1 MVETTENCCF
11 SNAETPSAM
20 RQKRL
25 FREKAGNQIAGGS
38 KTKLH
43 SGLKLRAVC
52 KVDSF
57 ENPHQGFT
65 EMRNRE
71 STEL

>member
-43 SGLKLRAVC
+43 SGLKLRAA
-52 KVDSF
+52 
-57 ENPHQGFT
+57 EWNPSQGFT
-65 EMRNRE
+65 EMRNRD
-71 STEL
+71 ST

>member
-38 KTKLH
+38 KTKMH
-43 SGLKLRAVC
+43 SGLKHGAA
-52 KVDSF
+52 K
-57 ENPHQGFT
+57 
-65 EMRNRE
+65 
-71 STEL
+71 

>member
-43 SGLKLRAVC
+43 SGLKLRAAEWILLGIPIRVLR
-52 KVDSF
+52 K
-57 ENPHQGFT
+57 
-65 EMRNRE
+65 
-71 STEL
+71 